1 MNNQKTD
8 VKKILALKKAGW
20 RTERIAAEMKIEPS
34 AVDKAIH
41 DSVNERG
48 KGTEKKPESK
58 EQKSVMISLDREE
71 LTAIAKEAAEIG
83 ARTALETMEE
93 EKKKLHS
100 KAADRRLHNTKLLL
114 RNYRMLKDNCENSVF
129 GKSQMEES
137 AADILCSMMNLYDD
151 EVIVDAIKRSA
162 TRTAIM
168 VMHIDTMISLYQTY
182 CVKSANNLDARRYEV
197 IYDMYIAEETL
208 SVKQI
213 AKKQNMSR
221 ESVYIDIKIAI
232 ERLSAL
238 IFGVDGLSVR

>member
-1 MNNQKTD
+1 MQKQTEQTQEEKQF
-8 VKKILALKKAGW
+8 VILSREDL
-20 RTERIAAEMKIEPS
+20 AAMQ
-34 AVDKAIH
+34 
-41 DSVNERG
+41 R
-48 KGTEKKPESK
+48 
-58 EQKSVMISLDREE
+58 
-71 LTAIAKEAAEIG
+71 EAAQIG
-83 ARTALETMEE
+83 ARTALERLEE

-114 RNYRMLKDNCENSVF
+114 RNYRMLKDNSENSIF

-168 VMHIDTMISLYQTY
+168 VTHIDTMIGLYQVY
-182 CVKSANNLDARRYEV
+182 CEKSASDLDMRRYEV

-221 ESVYIDIKIAI
+221 ESVYTDIKIAI

-238 IFGVDGLSVR
+238 LFGVDGLSAQ